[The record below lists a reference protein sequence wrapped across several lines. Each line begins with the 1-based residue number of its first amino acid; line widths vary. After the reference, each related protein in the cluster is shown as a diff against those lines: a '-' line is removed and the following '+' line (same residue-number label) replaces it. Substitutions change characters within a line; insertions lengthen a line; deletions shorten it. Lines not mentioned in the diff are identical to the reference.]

1 MTTKNKYISLAMIT
15 ILMFFMIILGLNV
28 KSVFAFNG
36 IPNNLTEQEL
46 YNETNTYNVSVTTST
61 TDSDRINNTTQYSV
75 TYNMSQKN
83 SNQVMNT
90 TQITVLTHRLGK
102 ARKLYKQGK
111 PFKPDF
117 DDFLEALYA
126 YSEMEFKYGGVQY
139 EVFRTDNGI
148 WFCSPATRREFK
160 TRRDFIE
167 EANINGAPLKLIW
180 NSVTDVDYGM

>member
-83 SNQVMNT
+83 SNQVTNAGQRNAEICNDLSLRRKRYGIRKFIDRQRQTRNT
-90 TQITVLTHRLGK
+90 QNCVR
-102 ARKLYKQGK
+102 
-111 PFKPDF
+111 
-117 DDFLEALYA
+117 
-126 YSEMEFKYGGVQY
+126 
-139 EVFRTDNGI
+139 
-148 WFCSPATRREFK
+148 
-160 TRRDFIE
+160 
-167 EANINGAPLKLIW
+167 
-180 NSVTDVDYGM
+180 SVKVRGNNER

>member
-1 MTTKNKYISLAMIT
+1 MTTKNKYISLTMIT

-90 TQITVLTHRLGK
+90 TQITVLTHGLGSK
-102 ARKLYKQGK
+102 ASIWSNNYSKTNNSTNFAYDGESLISKISEKVGDVKIYWAKMTGYDSFDLY
-111 PFKPDF
+111 
-117 DDFLEALYA
+117 
-126 YSEMEFKYGGVQY
+126 
-139 EVFRTDNGI
+139 
-148 WFCSPATRREFK
+148 
-160 TRRDFIE
+160 
-167 EANINGAPLKLIW
+167 NI
-180 NSVTDVDYGM
+180 